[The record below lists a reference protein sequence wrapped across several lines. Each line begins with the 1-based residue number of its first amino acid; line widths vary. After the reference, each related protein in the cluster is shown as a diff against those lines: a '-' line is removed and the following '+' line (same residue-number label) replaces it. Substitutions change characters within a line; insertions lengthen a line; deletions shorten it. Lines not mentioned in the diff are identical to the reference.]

1 MRVAELIVFQ
11 TVFKSFLFCLRYFSA
26 LSLRERERGGGGGE
40 RERERERGEGE
51 RERER
56 EGGERESATTA
67 PESLFFNSA
76 Q

>member
-26 LSLRERERGGGGGE
+26 LSLRERERGGGGG
-40 RERERERGEGE
+40 RERGERERE

-56 EGGERESATTA
+56 EGGGGERESANTA